1 MVEAGGIGE
10 GGRAT
15 AGDDIDMDGV
25 MGRIVAA
32 AARAEAEARRQ
43 RRWRQP
49 TMSVIIKKNSRR

>member
-32 AARAEAEARRQ
+32 AAWAEARRQ
-43 RRWRQP
+43 RRWWQP

>member
-32 AARAEAEARRQ
+32 AARAEARRQ

>member
-32 AARAEAEARRQ
+32 AAQAEARRQ
-43 RRWRQP
+43 RRGGSPR
-49 TMSVIIKKNSRR
+49 

>member
-1 MVEAGGIGE
+1 MVEARGIGK

-15 AGDDIDMDGV
+15 AGEDMDGV
-25 MGRIVAA
+25 MGRIVAT
-32 AARAEAEARRQ
+32 AARAEARRQ